1 MTKNK
6 TPAAGVAEASELL
19 DLRAQL
25 AASKAQAEQRAAE
38 LAIVNG
44 VQTALAAQL
53 EMQAIYDL
61 VGETIRETFKAQ
73 AVGIGIIER

>member
-1 MTKNK
+1 MTKSK
-6 TPAAGVAEASELL
+6 APAAGLAEAAELL

-44 VQTALAAQL
+44 VQNGLATQL
-53 EMQAIYDL
+53 EMQGIYDL
-61 VGETIRETFKAQ
+61 VGETIRETFKPKPWAS
-73 AVGIGIIER
+73 AS